1 MTKLKLLM
9 AGLFMFASTAQ
20 ANTIST
26 SVEIGTGYGET
37 VQYVDFHV
45 TDNGFFNILASEP
58 SGSGVDPYMILFYNP
73 VSFSTDIEANDNIA
87 WYNDNAF
94 IDRNLSVGSYVLA
107 LSTSFLTLSE
117 AVYGYNASVD
127 RRSDG
132 WLNVSISSNNGT
144 ATFDK
149 PSAVPV
155 PAAAW
160 LFGTGLIGFAGMRKR
175 KSA

>member
-1 MTKLKLLM
+1 MTRLKFLM
-9 AGLFMFASTAQ
+9 AGLFMFASAAQ

-26 SVEIGTGYGET
+26 SVDIGTGYGET

-45 TDNGFFNILASEP
+45 TDSGSFDITAWEP
-58 SGSGVDPYMILFYNP
+58 SGSDVDPYMILFYNP
-73 VSFSTDIEANDNIA
+73 VSYGNFIEGDDDSGSG
-87 WYNDNAF
+87 DNAF
-94 IDRNLSVGSYVLA
+94 IDRNLSIGSYVLA
-107 LSTSFLTLSE
+107 LSTSYLSLAE
-117 AVYGYNASVD
+117 AVTGYNASVD

-132 WLNVSISSNNGT
+132 WLNVTISSYNGT
-144 ATFDK
+144 ATFDN

>member
-1 MTKLKLLM
+1 MTKLKFLM
-9 AGLFMFASTAQ
+9 AGLFMFASAAQ

-26 SVEIGTGYGET
+26 SVNIGTGYGDT

-45 TDNGFFNILASEP
+45 TDGGFFDILASEP
-58 SGSGVDPYMILFYNP
+58 SGSDVDPYMILFYNP
-73 VSFSTDIEANDNIA
+73 VSYPNFIEGDDDDGSG
-87 WYNDNAF
+87 DNAL

-107 LSTSFLTLSE
+107 LSTSVLSLSE
-117 AVYGYNASVD
+117 AVNGYNSDVD

-132 WLNVSISSNNGT
+132 WLNVTISSKDGT

>member
-9 AGLFMFASTAQ
+9 AGLFMFASAAQ

-26 SVEIGTGYGET
+26 SVDIGTGYGET

-45 TDNGFFNILASEP
+45 TDSGFFNISASEP
-58 SGSGVDPYMILFYNP
+58 SSSDVDPYMILFYNP
-73 VSFSTDIEANDNIA
+73 VSYGNYIEGDDDSGSG
-87 WYNDNAF
+87 DNAF
-94 IDRNLSVGSYVLA
+94 IDRNLSIGSYVLA
-107 LSTSFLTLSE
+107 LSTSVLSLSE
-117 AVYGYNASVD
+117 AVNGYNSSVD

-132 WLNVSISSNNGT
+132 WLNVTISSENGT

>member
-1 MTKLKLLM
+1 MTKLKYLI
-9 AGLFMFASTAQ
+9 AGLFMFASAAQ

-26 SVEIGTGYGET
+26 SVDIGTGYGET

-45 TDNGFFNILASEP
+45 TDNGFFNITASEP

-73 VSFSTDIEANDNIA
+73 VSYFTGIEADDNDGSGN
-87 WYNDNAF
+87 NAF

-107 LSTSFLTLSE
+107 LSTSVLSLSE
-117 AVYGYNASVD
+117 AVNGYNPAVN
-127 RRSDG
+127 RYTDG
-132 WLNVSISSNNGT
+132 WLNVSISSKDGT